1 MIIKIQ
7 PMELFVEC
15 YWILLVSHKKKKKK
29 IDCSF
34 KCQLHV
40 LLYIDCMLLTILSF
54 QSKSYM

>member
-15 YWILLVSHKKKKKK
+15 YWILLVSHKK
-29 IDCSF
+29 IDCNF
-34 KCQLHV
+34 KCQLHM

-54 QSKSYM
+54 QSKSYT

>member
-15 YWILLVSHKKKKKK
+15 YWILLVSHKKR
-29 IDCSF
+29 IDCNF
-34 KCQLHV
+34 KCQLHL

-54 QSKSYM
+54 QSKSYI